1 MHCFPL
7 VQYTNINEAYCV
19 WTFISHIDVSFG
31 FVRRREVRPR
41 KDRLQSDLCRQIS
54 STSSSRTQSCV
65 CPSLMSWNNWFGTKA
80 TRPTS
85 NSVTATVEDQ
95 ESELV
100 FFRPAYALTDAQYLR
115 KDQYIWTA
123 LSLSLVVF
131 PSAGTWRCY
140 SATDVSSGSTKPAF
154 TAYRC
159 PCFMEI
165 GMTVCFLTFSMF

>member
-1 MHCFPL
+1 MYFQLWLNAILFPGYHQLCHTPIIDASVIDSDDKWLCSECELSSLPKVHCLPL

-19 WTFISHIDVSFG
+19 WTFILYLI
-31 FVRRREVRPR
+31 FVFWLCAVNRREVRPR

-65 CPSLMSWNNWFGTKA
+65 CPSLMSWNNWFGTRA

-100 FFRPAYALTDAQYLR
+100 FFRPAYALTDA
-115 KDQYIWTA
+115 
-123 LSLSLVVF
+123 
-131 PSAGTWRCY
+131 
-140 SATDVSSGSTKPAF
+140 
-154 TAYRC
+154 
-159 PCFMEI
+159 
-165 GMTVCFLTFSMF
+165 